1 MFADLLRNTMNAWPT
16 LNGHPLVLNSV
27 RNCDAHE
34 FDKGSAV
41 RHLNKMSNTFRE
53 LSNQSIK
60 LRISPHILAI
70 KARMRSP
77 DAIASGPANLLDG
90 GGRKTVRID
99 LECCTSNVLHVLGRC
114 KEVRSSLLGLFQARH
129 SRKRCIH
136 HSRYTDLLPC
146 ALNPRNKDR
155 IDSSCRQLRNFVRPN
170 LHFTL
175 RFAAN

>member
-34 FDKGSAV
+34 FGKGSAV

-53 LSNQSIK
+53 LSNQS
-60 LRISPHILAI
+60 I

-99 LECCTSNVLHVLGRC
+99 LECRTSNVLHVLGRC

-129 SRKRCIH
+129 SRKKCIH

-146 ALNPRNKDR
+146 AL
-155 IDSSCRQLRNFVRPN
+155 DSSCRQLRNFVRPN